1 MDLIDNIVS
10 IIEVLFVLFVLGSI
24 IWGAVS
30 AFKLRGFVISVGS
43 IALAISALILYEKFL
58 NYSLDNNPL
67 LVLILLGVLAV
78 FLIGITIYAVK
89 KEFDTF
95 GYDKNGRRKIK
106 NFLRTSLKQLLFALL
121 AGVAVVG
128 IIFFFVW
135 SSSM

>member
-1 MDLIDNIVS
+1 MDLVDSIVS
-10 IIEVLFVLFVLGSI
+10 IFELLFVLFVLGSI
-24 IWGAVS
+24 IYAATS
-30 AFKLRGFVISVGS
+30 AFKLKGFVISVGS
-43 IALAISALILYEKFL
+43 IALAFFALILYEKFL

-67 LVLILLGVLAV
+67 LILILLGILTA

-95 GYDKNGRRKIK
+95 GYDKEGRRKIK
-106 NFLRTSLKQLLFALL
+106 KFLINSLKQLLFALL
-121 AGVAVVG
+121 AGIAIVG